1 MSSIEIKGK
10 ERQMFFAY
18 FHILGFKRSFQEGF
32 INPRD
37 LKSDVQDSASLVTIT
52 VKKVRAKL
60 IK

>member
-1 MSSIEIKGK
+1 
-10 ERQMFFAY
+10 MFFAY